1 MSIQST
7 NRISWSVPTRLRRA
21 QYASLFAD
29 HRRYALETD
38 LSPMGGFSL
47 PVTTGEFGYA
57 DHQLTALHP
66 GARRQGAGRAVFY
79 KGKYLKGVGRTAL
92 AGNWDQPRDTVHGTG
107 HLTATSAAREMLISH
122 YLGCKGLEDTIVA
135 CEGVLVRE
143 LDPEF
148 GAAYRSYAD
157 ATDLKAAP
165 ADRHLQAITV
175 KNGNFARWSNL
186 SWLAMQS
193 GSEAGDI
200 TRWCQLAGYFASS
213 PGDQAARNI
222 DPFAETRWTPST
234 VATALCSAVERSVDT
249 LVQHFEAGVYW
260 NSYHNNRS
268 LDGRFLDLELPML
281 LGEAM
286 VSRIVHTEGSLENDY
301 DYDRDAGLLF
311 GNELLFEAKI
321 MRTAICTMRQRFRL
335 LATEAELPVERT
347 FLDQLADA
355 LHDTFDQS
363 HWLFDLQ
370 AQGETLARAYAPHL
384 KDPGD
389 APRIASLC
397 VAEEGLVGP
406 EHEYPRGRML
416 PERFAAP
423 EAGMDAGV
431 FVLDEAKWPTGKQA
445 ALERETMR
453 GALDAIDGTRNPD
466 DYLNAMRE
474 GLEAITRVCA
484 GAHATGG
491 RRGPCA
497 TSLSSVVPASPEDAR
512 AFASRSMIV
521 VAHPDDEALWFSSI
535 LGSARHVAIAYLD
548 ERNQP
553 GLVAE
558 RQAVRSAYPLRS
570 VSWLQVQGSGNF
582 GREVFNGELSEYG
595 APLEA
600 AEVDQ
605 RAYAESY
612 RVLLERLRP
621 LVERAQPE
629 RLVTHAPWGEYGHAD
644 HVQVFRAVEQ
654 IAGEL
659 DIPVYFPLYVSPL
672 TYPVSQR
679 WLHEGA
685 DERPVTLPCNTE
697 LAHQLR
703 DLYLE
708 KGCWTWAAD
717 FHWFEHDTFVR
728 ADRSGPGGA
737 RVPMNFVND

>member
-92 AGNWDQPRDTVHGTG
+92 AGNWGQARDTVHGTG
-107 HLTATSAAREMLISH
+107 HLTATSAAREMTISH

-157 ATDLKAAP
+157 ATDLKTAP

-200 TRWCQLAGYFASS
+200 TRWCQLAGHFASS
-213 PGDQAARNI
+213 PADPAARNI
-222 DPFAETRWTPST
+222 DPLAATGWTPST

-249 LVQHFEAGVYW
+249 LLQHFEAGVYW

-286 VSRIVHTEGSLENDY
+286 VSRIVHTEGSLENDN
-301 DYDRDAGLLF
+301 DRDAGLLF

-321 MRTAICTMRQRFRL
+321 MRTAIGTMRQRFRL

-370 AQGETLARAYAPHL
+370 AQGDTLARAYAPHL

-397 VAEEGLVGP
+397 VAEDGLVGP
-406 EHEYPRGRML
+406 EHEAPRGRML
-416 PERFAAP
+416 HEHFAAP
-423 EAGMDAGV
+423 EPGMNAGV
-431 FVLDEAKWPTGKQA
+431 YVLDVAKWPASEQAAREREVMRA
-445 ALERETMR
+445 ALE
-453 GALDAIDGTRNPD
+453 AIDGTSNPD
-466 DYLNAMRE
+466 DYLDAMRE
-474 GLEAITRVCA
+474 SLEAITRVCA
-484 GAHATGG
+484 GANVADG
-491 RRGPCA
+491 RMG
-497 TSLSSVVPASPEDAR
+497 LSTPSSSCVTPASPEDTR
-512 AFASRSMIV
+512 AFASGAMIV
-521 VAHPDDEALWFSSI
+521 AAHPDDEALWFSSI
-535 LGSARHVAIAYLD
+535 LGSAPHVAIAYLD
-548 ERNQP
+548 ERDQP
-553 GLVAE
+553 DLVAE

-582 GREVFNGELSEYG
+582 GREVFNGDLSEYG

-600 AEVDQ
+600 AETDQ

-612 RVLLERLRP
+612 RVLVERLRP
-621 LVERAQPE
+621 LIESAQPE

-644 HVQVFRAVEQ
+644 HVQAFRAVEQ

-659 DIPVYFPLYVSPL
+659 DIPVWFPLYVSAR
-672 TYPVSQR
+672 TYQVSRR
-679 WLHEGA
+679 WVHKGAGEG
-685 DERPVTLPCNTE
+685 PVTLPCDTK

-703 DLYLE
+703 DLYIE
-708 KGCWTWAAD
+708 KGCWTWDAN
-717 FHWFEHDTFVR
+717 FQWFEHDTFVR
-728 ADRSGPGGA
+728 ADRSGTGGA
-737 RVPMNFVND
+737 RVPMNFVDD